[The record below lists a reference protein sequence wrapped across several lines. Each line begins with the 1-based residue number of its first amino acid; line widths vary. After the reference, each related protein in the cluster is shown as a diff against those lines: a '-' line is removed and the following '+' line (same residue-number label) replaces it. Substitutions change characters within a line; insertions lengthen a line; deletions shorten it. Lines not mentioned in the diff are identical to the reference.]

1 MLIPQL
7 AFRNIIGAG
16 LRTWLNVFVLSIS
29 FIVIIGMQGIYEGMN
44 QQVSQA
50 QIEVEYG
57 GGQFWQENYDPYD
70 PFSFED
76 SHALL
81 PAEIIALIAGGKAT
95 PILLVP
101 GTIYSGGQMRS
112 AQLKGISPT
121 QDIMNLPVQFLAH
134 DEHGIPAIIGQR
146 MAKALG
152 VVENDYVTIRY
163 RDAQGAFDAR
173 DVHIRHIFNS
183 MVQTVD
189 LGQIWLPLIEL
200 QRLTNMPNEATLV
213 VVKSGLQ
220 PPTVND
226 IPAGW
231 NFRDLDFLLK
241 DLHEIIK
248 SKRIGGSIFY
258 AVLMILAMLAIFD
271 TQVFS
276 IFRRRKEMGT
286 MMALGMMRRQLIG
299 LFTLEGAMHG
309 VLAMLLAMLFG
320 APLLIAFSRSGMALP
335 DTYDSYG
342 IALGDTLYP
351 VYTVGLVIGTI
362 LLVLLTTTIVSYLP
376 TRKIAKLK
384 PNEALRGNLT

>member
-1 MLIPQL
+1 
-7 AFRNIIGAG
+7 
-16 LRTWLNVFVLSIS
+16 
-29 FIVIIGMQGIYEGMN
+29 
-44 QQVSQA
+44 
-50 QIEVEYG
+50 
-57 GGQFWQENYDPYD
+57 
-70 PFSFED
+70 
-76 SHALL
+76 
-81 PAEIIALIAGGKAT
+81 
-95 PILLVP
+95 
-101 GTIYSGGQMRS
+101 
-112 AQLKGISPT
+112 
-121 QDIMNLPVQFLAH
+121 
-134 DEHGIPAIIGQR
+134 
-146 MAKALG
+146 
-152 VVENDYVTIRY
+152 
-163 RDAQGAFDAR
+163 
-173 DVHIRHIFNS
+173 
-183 MVQTVD
+183 QTVD
-189 LGQIWLPLIEL
+189 AGQIWLPLAEL

-213 VVKSGLQ
+213 IVKSGLQ
-220 PPTVND
+220 PPAVDD

-241 DLHEIIK
+241 DLHEMIK
-248 SKRIGGSIFY
+248 SKTIGGSIFY

-286 MMALGMMRRQLIG
+286 MMALGMTRRQLIG

-309 VLAMLLAMLFG
+309 VLAMLLSMLYG
-320 APLLIAFSRSGMALP
+320 GPLLIAFSRSGMTLP